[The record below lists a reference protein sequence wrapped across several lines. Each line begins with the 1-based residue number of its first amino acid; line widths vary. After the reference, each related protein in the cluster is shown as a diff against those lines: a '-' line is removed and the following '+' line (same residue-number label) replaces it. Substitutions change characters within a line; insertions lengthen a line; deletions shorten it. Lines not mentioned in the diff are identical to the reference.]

1 MSDHSTSA
9 VKPALQPKDEA
20 SAAEAR
26 ALVDRAYQAF
36 LEYQNFS
43 QEQVDRI
50 IDAVAAA
57 AAANAEKLARLAV
70 EETGYGVLEHKVQ
83 KNLFSAR
90 RVYEAVRPLKTVGV
104 VREDAA
110 QGITEIAVPVGV
122 VAAVLPST
130 NPTSTAIYKSLI
142 ALKGRN
148 AIVLSPHPT
157 ALKCSCE
164 GAAIMRDA
172 AVKAGAPA
180 DVICCLTTPT
190 LAGTQELMKHR
201 RTSVILVTGGHAMVR
216 AAYSSGKPAFGVG
229 PGNVPAFI
237 DRSAD
242 VPKAVADVVYGK
254 TFDNGTICSSE
265 QAIVA
270 EEALREPVLKELG
283 KHGAHLLSRAEI
295 DQLGKQMVNTETH
308 TICPK
313 FVGKSAVK
321 IAELARLNVPGTTR
335 LLVALLDK
343 VGREEPLSAEKL
355 SPVLA
360 LYFEKD
366 RAAAMARCVELLRF
380 GGLGHTCAIHATDD
394 AVIREFGLKMPAY
407 RVVVNSPAPLGSI
420 GYTTH
425 LFPAMTLG
433 CGAAGGNI
441 TSDNISPLHLINL
454 RRVAK
459 ETKPVD
465 GRRSTVGSEV
475 ASGQLPVAS
484 AQPSSASCACPVSAG
499 APAHAEVATPIPSA
513 PEPSIELGG
522 GMRWAVTR
530 AVERFLASKNI
541 AVAGASSPVMPAV
554 KSEPKPQA
562 ESTSE
567 PARPS
572 TIDQRPSTVYKT
584 KPRAADFVSEAEIR
598 AAVKSKQKIV
608 VGPKTIITPAA
619 RDLAAEYDVLVVVE

>member
-1 MSDHSTSA
+1 MPHDSTSAAA
-9 VKPALQPKDEA
+9 VKPAPQAKDEA

-57 AAANAEKLARLAV
+57 GAANAEKLARLAV
-70 EETGYGVLEHKVQ
+70 EETGYGVVEDKVK
-83 KNLFSAR
+83 KNLFAAQ
-90 RVYEAVRPLKTVGV
+90 RVHEAVRPLKTVGV
-104 VREDAA
+104 VREDA
-110 QGITEIAVPVGV
+110 GITEIAVPVGV
-122 VAAVLPST
+122 VVAILPST

-148 AIVLSPHPT
+148 AIVLSPHPS
-157 ALKCSCE
+157 ALRCSCE
-164 GAAIMRDA
+164 GAAIMREA

-180 DVICCLTTPT
+180 DVICCLGAPT

-201 RTSVILVTGGHAMVR
+201 RTSVILATGGMGMVR

-229 PGNVPAFI
+229 PGNVPAYI

-242 VPKAVADVVYGK
+242 VQKAVADVVTGK

-270 EEALREPVLKELG
+270 EEALREPILKELA

-295 DQLGKQMVNTETH
+295 DQLGKLMVNTETH

-313 FVGKSAVK
+313 FVGKSALKV
-321 IAELARLNVPGTTR
+321 AELARLNVAPTTR
-335 LLVALLDK
+335 VLVALLDK

-380 GGLGHTCAIHATDD
+380 GGLGHTCAIHAKDD
-394 AVIREFGLKMPAY
+394 AAIREFGLKMPAY

-454 RRVAK
+454 RRVAR
-459 ETKPVD
+459 ETRP
-465 GRRSTVGSEV
+465 V
-475 ASGQLPVAS
+475 ASGQSPV
-484 AQPSSASCACPVSAG
+484 ASCACPVAASGSAQ
-499 APAHAEVATPIPSA
+499 ADVPPPIPTA
-513 PEPSIELGG
+513 PEPMIEVGGG
-522 GMRWAVTR
+522 GMKWAVTR
-530 AVERFLASKNI
+530 AVERFLAAKNI
-541 AVAGASSPVMPAV
+541 TVAGATAPPAV
-554 KSEPKPQA
+554 KSEAEAQA
-562 ESTSE
+562 ASGADTG
-567 PARPS
+567 PPS
-572 TIDQRPSTVYKT
+572 TIDQRPSIAYKP
-584 KPRAADFVSEAEIR
+584 KPRPVAFVSEAEIR

-608 VGPKTIITPAA
+608 VGPKTIVTPAA
-619 RDLAAEYDVLVVVE
+619 RDLAAEYDVFVAAE